1 MPLLFYVLCLFS
13 QLVQV
18 VLQHA
23 VAHDTQTD
31 QAQDQVQD
39 GVVGVRDALCGAAF
53 SKLLLSQEN
62 AEERQEQH
70 QNDLQDGVVCRIL
83 NGNSISCQHDDPVDA
98 INATSDQGQQ
108 NAGNDISLLD
118 LHSKYSLLFFPA
130 VSAFFYSIQF
140 SNGLCQ
146 EIIVKYCIFLSV
158 GIEYKRVM
166 RMKKQR
172 AWVLLALAAA
182 AAAAI
187 AIFYFLAQRGIG
199 IGCPLYLLTGL
210 RCPGCGNSRAALAL
224 LQGDLLR
231 ALEMNLLFPLEF
243 GYLLWVAGCCGVRY
257 WKSGKLQYRPRWV
270 WADAVILA
278 VVVLW
283 GICRNFWNM

>member
-1 MPLLFYVLCLFS
+1 MGCYVASPINLCVLLTPNE
-13 QLVQV
+13 QV
-18 VLQHA
+18 VLNVIRHSKNLGQRFISNSA
-23 VAHDTQTD
+23 L
-31 QAQDQVQD
+31 QVNT
-39 GVVGVRDALCGAAF
+39 GLSENTVRKVRDT
-53 SKLLLSQEN
+53 LLQLN
-62 AEERQEQH
+62 IIEQV
-70 QNDLQDGVVCRIL
+70 GE
-83 NGNSISCQHDDPVDA
+83 
-98 INATSDQGQQ
+98 TT
-108 NAGNDISLLD
+108 
-118 LHSKYSLLFFPA
+118 
-130 VSAFFYSIQF
+130 
-140 SNGLCQ
+140 
-146 EIIVKYCIFLSV
+146 SV

-166 RMKKQR
+166 RVKKQR
-172 AWVLLALAAA
+172 AWVLLALAAG

-243 GYLLWVAGCCGVRY
+243 GYLLWVAGCCGAHF
-257 WKSGKLQYRPRWV
+257 WKNGKLQYRPRWV